1 MGFFFGPLVSG
12 GLARLFAFAPWLTCV
27 SRPRRW
33 SPTPAVPA
41 FGCFAQLH
49 CCWKS
54 DSVSR
59 SLFLFRR
66 SLSCP
71 TTKGNIARCPRKTEE
86 SPQARF
92 CLSTVARNQLQRHA
106 IAGE

>member
-12 GLARLFAFAPWLTCV
+12 GLACLFAFAPWLACV
-27 SRPRRW
+27 SRHRRRP
-33 SPTPAVPA
+33 PTPAVPA

-71 TTKGNIARCPRKTEE
+71 TTRGNIARAPQNTEE
-86 SPQARF
+86 SPQVHF
-92 CLSTVARNQLQRHA
+92 LLSTAARN
-106 IAGE
+106 